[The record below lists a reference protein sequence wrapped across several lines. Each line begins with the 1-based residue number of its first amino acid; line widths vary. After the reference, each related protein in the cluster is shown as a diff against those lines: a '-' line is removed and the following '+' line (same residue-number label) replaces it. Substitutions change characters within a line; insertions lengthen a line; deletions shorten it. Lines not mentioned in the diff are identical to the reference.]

1 MYYTVKTLLET
12 GKSISEVARE
22 LGIDRKT
29 VRKIRDK
36 VKDGVKVP
44 AIKRRSILDPYR
56 DLIIEYLNEEGLT
69 GVLIHKRL
77 VEEYNLDV
85 TYNCVKKYVRK
96 LRYLFHTKNGQS
108 CKRDSRKLQTG
119 IPDNCK
125 K

>member
-1 MYYTVKTLLET
+1 MYYAVKTLLET

-85 TYNCVKKYVRK
+85 TYRNM
-96 LRYLFHTKNGQS
+96 
-108 CKRDSRKLQTG
+108 
-119 IPDNCK
+119 
-125 K
+125 